1 MTPIADVLQPDH
13 VLLTLSAKEPSAAI
27 EEVLATLEGDE
38 RVRDFAALREA
49 VYTQPA
55 PAIAENGIG
64 ICIAHG
70 RTELVTSLVMSAGR
84 SVQGIV
90 FPKLSE
96 RVKLVF
102 VAGIP
107 GAFTSEYLRIVGA
120 IVRICRDK
128 RQLDRMLSTK
138 DPDRFVALLS
148 SGEVKL

>member
-27 EEVLATLEGDE
+27 EEVMATLEGDE

>member
-13 VLLTLSAKEPSAAI
+13 VLLKLSAREPAAAI
-27 EEVLATLEGDE
+27 EEVMAALEGDE
-38 RVRDFAALREA
+38 RIKDFAALREA
-49 VYTQPA
+49 VGEQPA
-55 PAIAENGIG
+55 PAIAENGVG

-84 SVQGIV
+84 SVEGIV
-90 FPKLSE
+90 FPKLSDP
-96 RVKLVF
+96 VKLVF

-107 GAFTSEYLRIVGA
+107 GAFTSEYLRIVGV
-120 IVRICRDK
+120 IVRICRDR
-128 RQLDRMLSTK
+128 RQLDRILSTK

>member
-13 VLLTLSAKEPSAAI
+13 VILTLSAKEPSAAI
-27 EEVLATLEGDE
+27 EEVVATLEGDE

-49 VYTQPA
+49 VYAQPA
-55 PAIAENGIG
+55 PAIAENGVG

-70 RTELVTSLVMSAGR
+70 RTELVSSLVMSAGR
-84 SVQGIV
+84 SVEGII

-96 RVKLVF
+96 PVKLVF

-138 DPDRFVALLS
+138 DADRFVALLS

>member
-13 VLLTLSAKEPSAAI
+13 VLLRLSAKEPAAAI
-27 EEVLATLEGDE
+27 EEVLATLQGDE

-49 VYTQPA
+49 VNAQPA
-55 PAIAENGIG
+55 PAIAENGVG

-70 RTELVTSLVMSAGR
+70 RTELITSLVMSAGR
-84 SVQGIV
+84 SVEGIV
-90 FPKLSE
+90 YPKLSDP
-96 RVKLVF
+96 VKLVF
-102 VAGIP
+102 VVGIP

-120 IVRICRDK
+120 IVRICRDR
-128 RQLDRMLSTK
+128 RQLDRILSTK

>member
-13 VLLTLSAKEPSAAI
+13 VLLNLSAKAPSAAI
-27 EEVLATLEGDE
+27 EEVLAALEGDE
-38 RVRDFAALREA
+38 RVRDFAALRAA
-49 VYTQPA
+49 VQAQPA
-55 PAIAENGIG
+55 PAIAENGVG

-70 RTELVTSLVMSAGR
+70 RTELVSSLVMSAGR
-84 SVQGIV
+84 SVKGII
-90 FPKLSE
+90 FPKLSDP
-96 RVKLVF
+96 VKLVF

-128 RQLDRMLSTK
+128 RQLDRMLSLK

>member
-13 VLLTLSAKEPSAAI
+13 VLLRLSAKEPSGAI

-49 VYTQPA
+49 VHTQPA
-55 PAIAENGIG
+55 PAIAENGVG

-84 SVQGIV
+84 SVEGIV
-90 FPKLSE
+90 YPKLSDP
-96 RVKLVF
+96 VKLVF
-102 VAGIP
+102 VVGIP
-107 GAFTSEYLRIVGA
+107 AAFTSEYLRIVGA
-120 IVRICRDK
+120 IVRICRDR
-128 RQLDRMLSTK
+128 RQLDRILSTK

>member
-13 VLLTLSAKEPSAAI
+13 VLLRLSAKEPRAAI
-27 EEVLATLEGDE
+27 EEVMATLEGDE
-38 RVRDFAALREA
+38 RVKDFAALRAA
-49 VYTQPA
+49 VDAQPA

-84 SVQGIV
+84 SVEGIL

-96 RVKLVF
+96 PVKLVF

-120 IVRICRDK
+120 IVRTCRDK
-128 RQLDRMLSTK
+128 RQFDRILSTK
-138 DPDRFVALLS
+138 DPDRFITLLS

>member
-13 VLLTLSAKEPSAAI
+13 VLLYLSAKAPSAAI
-27 EEVLATLEGDE
+27 EEVLAALEGDE
-38 RVRDFAALREA
+38 RVRDFAALRAA
-49 VYTQPA
+49 VRAQPA
-55 PAIAENGIG
+55 PAIAENGVG
-64 ICIAHG
+64 ICVAHG

-84 SVQGIV
+84 SVEGII
-90 FPKLSE
+90 FPKLSDP
-96 RVKLVF
+96 VKLVF

-128 RQLDRMLSTK
+128 RQLDRMLSLK
-138 DPDRFVALLS
+138 DPDRFIALLS

>member
-13 VLLTLSAKEPSAAI
+13 VLLALAARDPSAAI
-27 EEVLATLEGDE
+27 EEVVATLQGDE

-49 VYTQPA
+49 VFAQPA
-55 PAIAENGIG
+55 PAISENGCG

-70 RTELVTSLVMSAGR
+70 RTELVTSLVLAAGR
-84 SVQGIV
+84 SEGIV
-90 FPKLSE
+90 FPKLADPV
-96 RVKLVF
+96 RLVF

-120 IVRICRDK
+120 IVRICRDR
-128 RQLDRMLSTK
+128 RQLDRILRTK
-138 DPDRFVALLS
+138 EPDRFVALLS